1 MKPSENNK
9 LVKVKGIIEGMTIE
23 CINRQLDTLKS
34 VSADISE
41 RMTHAEFCPEKFTV
55 TEMLA
60 YENYLLSLNSEL
72 TDVKTKL
79 LLPEEWRLNYNAN
92 N

>member
-1 MKPSENNK
+1 MKPSENDK
-9 LVKVKGIIEGMTIE
+9 LIKVKGIIEGLTIE
-23 CINRQLDTLKS
+23 GINKKLNTLKS

-41 RMTHAEFCPEKFTV
+41 RMTHAEFCPETFTI

-72 TDVKTKL
+72 SDIKTKL
-79 LLPEEWRLNYNAN
+79 LLPDEWRLKYNAN

>member
-9 LVKVKGIIEGMTIE
+9 LVKVKGIIEGLTIE
-23 CINRQLDTLKS
+23 CVNRQLDTLKS
-34 VSADISE
+34 VSADITQRASL
-41 RMTHAEFCPEKFTV
+41 AEFCPETFTI

-72 TDVKTKL
+72 SDIKTKL
-79 LLPEEWRLNYNAN
+79 LLPDEWRLNYNAN